1 MPCAPWRNACPDR
14 ILSGM
19 FQVLSGWFRRYFSD
33 PQAVFLALLLLA
45 GFVVVTGFG
54 YMLAPV
60 FASLVIAYL
69 LEAIVAFLERRGVPR
84 VLGAVAVQILFVGF
98 VLVLILGLVPLLYQQ
113 LTQLIHELPHMI
125 ARGQET
131 LLQLPQ
137 RYPEF
142 FTTQQVQDLIGTA
155 RAGIGSLGQHVV
167 SLSLASLV
175 GIITLLVYLVLVP
188 LLVFFFLKDK
198 DRIVTW
204 AVGLLPRERTVL
216 ERVWADVDAQIGNY
230 VRGKFLEILIVWVV
244 TAATFALLGLKYAM
258 LLGAIVGF
266 SVLVPYIGA
275 VVVTLPVA
283 MVAFSQ
289 WGWSSEFAYAVA
301 AYVVIQAVDG
311 NVLVPLLFSEAVD
324 LHPIAIIVAVLV
336 FGGLWGFWGVFF
348 AIPLATLVEAVLRA
362 WPRSPLPADADP
374 R

>member
-1 MPCAPWRNACPDR
+1 
-14 ILSGM
+14 M
-19 FQVLSGWFRRYFSD
+19 FKVLSGWSRRYFSD

-45 GFVVVTGFG
+45 GFVVVAGFG

-84 VLGAVAVQILFVGF
+84 VLGAVAVQILFLGF
-98 VLVLILGLVPLLYQQ
+98 VLVLILGLIPLLYQQ

-125 ARGQET
+125 ARGQEV

-142 FTTQQVQDLIGTA
+142 FTTQQVHDLIGTV

-175 GIITLLVYLVLVP
+175 GFITLLVYLVLVP
-188 LLVFFFLKDK
+188 LLVFFFIKDK
-198 DRIVTW
+198 DRIVAW
-204 AVGLLPRERTVL
+204 AVGLLPREHTVL
-216 ERVWADVDAQIGNY
+216 ERVWADVNAQIGNY

-244 TAATFALLGLKYAM
+244 TAVTFALLGLKYAM

-283 MVAFSQ
+283 MMAFSQ
-289 WGWSSEFAYAVA
+289 WGWSSEFAYAIA
-301 AYVVIQAVDG
+301 AYVVIQAMDG

-362 WPRSPLPADADP
+362 WPRSSPPIDANP
-374 R
+374 P

>member
-1 MPCAPWRNACPDR
+1 MLCVPWRNACPGR

-19 FQVLSGWFRRYFSD
+19 LKVLNDWFRRYFSD
-33 PQAVFLALLLLA
+33 PQAAFLALLLLA
-45 GFVVVTGFG
+45 GFVVVAGFG

-69 LEAIVAFLERRGVPR
+69 LEAIVAFLKRRGVPR
-84 VLGAVAVQILFVGF
+84 VLGAVAVQILFLGF
-98 VLVLILGLVPLLYQQ
+98 VLVLILGLIPLLYQQ
-113 LTQLIHELPHMI
+113 FTQLIHELPHMI
-125 ARGQET
+125 ARGQEV

-142 FTTQQVQDLIGTA
+142 FTTRQVQDLIGTA

-175 GIITLLVYLVLVP
+175 GFITLLVYLVLVP

-198 DRIVTW
+198 DRIVAW
-204 AVGLLPRERTVL
+204 AVGLLPREHTVL

-283 MVAFSQ
+283 IVAFSQ
-289 WGWSSEFAYAVA
+289 WGWGSEFAYAMA
-301 AYVVIQAVDG
+301 AYMVIQAVDG

-362 WPRSPLPADADP
+362 WPRSPPPADADP
-374 R
+374 T

>member
-1 MPCAPWRNACPDR
+1 
-14 ILSGM
+14 M
-19 FQVLSGWFRRYFSD
+19 FKVLSDWFHQYFSD

-45 GFVVVTGFG
+45 GFAVIAGFG

-60 FASLVIAYL
+60 FASMVIAYL

-84 VLGAVAVQILFVGF
+84 VVGAVAVQILFLGF
-98 VLVLILGLVPLLYQQ
+98 VLVLILGLIPLLYQQ
-113 LTQLIHELPHMI
+113 FTQLIHELPHMI
-125 ARGQET
+125 ARGQEV

-142 FTTQQVQDLIGTA
+142 FTTQQVQDLIGTV

-175 GIITLLVYLVLVP
+175 GFITILVYLVLVP

-198 DRIVTW
+198 DRIVAW
-204 AVGLLPRERTVL
+204 AVGLLPREHTVL

-244 TAATFALLGLKYAM
+244 TAVTFALLGLKYAM

-275 VVVTLPVA
+275 VV
-283 MVAFSQ
+283 
-289 WGWSSEFAYAVA
+289 
-301 AYVVIQAVDG
+301 
-311 NVLVPLLFSEAVD
+311 
-324 LHPIAIIVAVLV
+324 
-336 FGGLWGFWGVFF
+336 
-348 AIPLATLVEAVLRA
+348 
-362 WPRSPLPADADP
+362 
-374 R
+374 

>member
-1 MPCAPWRNACPDR
+1 MVK
-14 ILSGM
+14 
-19 FQVLSGWFRRYFSD
+19 VLNDWFRRYFSD

-45 GFVVVTGFG
+45 GFVVVAGFG

-69 LEAIVAFLERRGVPR
+69 LEAIVAFLGRRGVPR
-84 VLGAVAVQILFVGF
+84 VLGAVAVQILFLGF
-98 VLVLILGLVPLLYQQ
+98 VLVLILGLIPLLYQQ
-113 LTQLIHELPHMI
+113 FTQLIHELPHMI
-125 ARGQET
+125 ARGQEV

-175 GIITLLVYLVLVP
+175 GFITLLVYLVLVP

-198 DRIVTW
+198 DRIVAW
-204 AVGLLPRERTVL
+204 AVGLLPREHTVL

-283 MVAFSQ
+283 IVAFSQ
-289 WGWSSEFAYAVA
+289 WGWSSEFAYAIAV
-301 AYVVIQAVDG
+301 YMVIQAVDG

-362 WPRSPLPADADP
+362 WPRSPPPADADP
-374 R
+374 T